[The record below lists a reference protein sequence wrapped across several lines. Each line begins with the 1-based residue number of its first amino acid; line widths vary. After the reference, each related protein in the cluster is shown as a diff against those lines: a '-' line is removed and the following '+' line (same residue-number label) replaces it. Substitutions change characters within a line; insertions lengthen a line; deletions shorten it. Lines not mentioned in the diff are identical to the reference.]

1 MSISHVN
8 YRESYFQHPTL
19 TKINGDPTYKS
30 LAKLERERKA
40 NGKSVSTTLG
50 GGLQG
55 HLGLV
60 CSTAA
65 YQRISPGVPF
75 DRPILLVLPDLS
87 NSRGAQI

>member
-8 YRESYFQHPTL
+8 YCESYFQHPTL
-19 TKINGDPTYKS
+19 TKINGDPAYTS
-30 LAKLERERKA
+30 LAKLKRECKA
-40 NGKSVSTTLG
+40 KGKSVSTTLG

-75 DRPILLVLPDLS
+75 DRPILPVLPDLS
-87 NSRGAQI
+87 NSTGAQI